1 MSLLPYEVID
11 TSNTVR
17 NKDYKNTVH
26 YSTSVNNLGKSL
38 SRITIYHSGANRI
51 RRKPE
56 TTPPANELKRHKYD
70 ITSFSYPARSRY
82 FNYTN
87 SLPLEDYQTFI
98 LTMTITSHFFDFLT
112 LDNFRLLCKKFY
124 RYLIN
129 EGYDYVYKL
138 EFTLGKTYSSTGM
151 ENVLSLYTPMPHL
164 HIIIYSKDKIE
175 FSEFYSAD
183 HKRLEFSKVWT
194 DYCFDSLGIRFWA
207 DFDFAF
213 MDDYK
218 NMLSQSCYLEI
229 PQDIKC
235 KIFYLSY
242 YFTKDKEYQNIIPE
256 KFRGLKMWGYGR
268 ENYGDIK
275 KETVEIDITQE
286 IYDRIFLQAQDL
298 ALKKKRS
305 ECKFEDKNLY
315 KDCYC
320 CPRLDRCIMYKK
332 NGIYYK
338 EIFELLNALKNNG
351 SFDTMLFNT

>member
-1 MSLLPYEVID
+1 MPNLPFEKID
-11 TSNTVR
+11 TSNIKR
-17 NKDYKNTVH
+17 NKEYKNTVH
-26 YSTSVNNLGKSL
+26 YSTSSVNLGKSL

-56 TTPPANELKRHKYD
+56 TSPPENVLKRHKYD
-70 ITSFSYPARSRY
+70 IISFSYPARSRY
-82 FNYTN
+82 FNYSN
-87 SLPLEDYQTFI
+87 SLPLEEYQVFI
-98 LTMTITSHFFDFLT
+98 LTMTITTHLHDFLT
-112 LDNFRLLCKKFY
+112 LDNFRLICKKFY
-124 RYLIN
+124 RYLIK

-138 EFTLGKTYSSTGM
+138 EFTLGRTFSDSGL
-151 ENVLSLYTPMPHL
+151 ENDFKLFTPMPHL
-164 HIIIYSKDKIE
+164 HIIIYSKKKII
-175 FSEFYSAD
+175 FSEFYSSD
-183 HKRLEFSKVWT
+183 DKRFEISRIWT
-194 DYCFDSLGIRFWA
+194 DIVFDSLALRFWC

-213 MDDYK
+213 RDDYQ
-218 NMLSQSCYLEI
+218 NMLAQSCYLEI

-286 IYDRIFLQAQDL
+286 IYDHIFREAQSL

-305 ECKFEDKNLY
+305 ECKSENKAIY
-315 KDCYC
+315 KDCYSC
-320 CPRLDRCIMYKK
+320 ISLDRCIMYKK

-351 SFDTMLFNT
+351 SLDSMIFNT